1 MRISDWSSDVCS
13 SDLKP
18 GKKTSARSAAA
29 ARALLICW
37 RTLPYWGQFG
47 RPLRL
52 LWSIYDQV
60 LSLVAFARHCCFPP
74 DDRSSLRR
82 ARQERGGA
90 GKGDGGRQ
98 GHFPGGAA
106 QSRSGERRVGK

>member
-1 MRISDWSSDVCS
+1 M
-13 SDLKP
+13 
-18 GKKTSARSAAA
+18 
-29 ARALLICW
+29 CW

-90 GKGDGGRQ
+90 GNGDGGRQ
-98 GHFPGGAA
+98 GQFPGGAA
-106 QSRSGERRVGK
+106 RSCRGEWKGVVGGKSVEVSVELGGGRINQKKKNN